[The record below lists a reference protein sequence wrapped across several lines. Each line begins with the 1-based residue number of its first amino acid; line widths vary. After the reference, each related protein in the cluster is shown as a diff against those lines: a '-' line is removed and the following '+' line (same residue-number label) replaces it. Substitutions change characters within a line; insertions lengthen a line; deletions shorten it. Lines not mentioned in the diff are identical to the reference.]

1 MSENPS
7 FFQKLLD
14 WRKRRRYALQVAA
27 LIAAVLASFGIFFA
41 LSAGLNGLTVGCFV
55 LLAVSMLITAWAG

>member
-7 FFQKLLD
+7 FFQKILA

-27 LIAAVLASFGIFFA
+27 LIAAVLASFGIYFALRAGLEGLAVGFFA
-41 LSAGLNGLTVGCFV
+41 L
-55 LLAVSMLITAWAG
+55 LAASMLITAWAG